1 MVTQVNKLIY
11 NALCK
16 GSDVALPGIG
26 SLIVRRS
33 AATQDKKGFSAPKR
47 SITFTGEQ
55 RGQSVVE
62 LIAATAGVDS
72 TRAEEIYAQW
82 QQSVNKDSEI
92 VIEGVGTIANRK
104 FAANA
109 SLKSALNPSLG
120 VAATPKAK
128 GSNKGVVVAVV
139 VVLLLALAAA
149 AYFIFGNKEE
159 VVVPEPVVEV
169 VTPEPEPAPEP
180 QPIKEE
186 GVERMVEGNS
196 YLVWGVFSQKAN
208 ADRYQR
214 LIEGRYGHL
223 HCTIYHY
230 KEDTMYMLAVYG
242 SSSRNACANKMLELQ
257 ELDGMFDEMWI
268 YTNN

>member
-33 AATQDKKGFSAPKR
+33 AATQNKKGFSAPKR
-47 SITFTGEQ
+47 SVSFTGEQ

-62 LIAATAGVDS
+62 LIASTAGVDN

-82 QQSVNKDSEI
+82 QQSVDKDGEV
-92 VIEGVGTIANRK
+92 VIEGVGAIVNRK
-104 FAANA
+104 FTANP

-120 VAATPKAK
+120 VAAAPKAK
-128 GSNKGVVVAVV
+128 GSNKGTLVAVV

-196 YLVWGVFSQKAN
+196 YLVWGVFAQKAN
-208 ADRYQR
+208 AERYKR
-214 LIEGRYGHL
+214 LIESKYSIVK
-223 HCTIYHY
+223 CTIYHH
-230 KEDTMYMLAVYG
+230 KEDTMYLLAICD
-242 SSSRNACANKMLELQ
+242 SPSRNACVREMLELQ

-268 YTNN
+268 YTHK

>member
-26 SLIVRRS
+26 SLVVRRS

-47 SITFTGEQ
+47 SVTFTGEQ

-62 LIAATAGVDS
+62 LIASTAGVDN

-82 QQSVNKDSEI
+82 QKSVNRDGEV
-92 VIEGVGTIANRK
+92 VIEGVGAIVNRK
-104 FAANA
+104 FTANP
-109 SLKSALNPSLG
+109 SLKAALNPSIS
-120 VAATPKAK
+120 VAAAPKAK

-139 VVLLLALAAA
+139 VVLLLAVVAA
-149 AYFIFGNKEE
+149 AYFIFGNKPEE

-169 VTPEPEPAPEP
+169 VTPEPEPEP

-186 GVERMVEGNS
+186 GVERMAEGNS
-196 YLVWGVFSQKAN
+196 YLVWGVFAQKAN
-208 ADRYQR
+208 AERYKR
-214 LIEGRYGHL
+214 LIESKYGIVK
-223 HCTIYHY
+223 CTIYHH
-230 KEDTMYMLAVYG
+230 KEDTMYLLAICD
-242 SSSRNACANKMLELQ
+242 SPSRNACVRQMQELQ

-268 YTNN
+268 YTHK